1 MKILKG
7 VIIFGFL
14 NALLGCFDPPEYS
27 IEPEIDFVKIE
38 FAEVGSFS
46 DADSLI
52 LTINFKDGDGDLGLR
67 PSQIDFPFNTNNF
80 FVGENQQKT
89 AVSAGLYSDFSGL
102 RYASNGT
109 TPKSPT
115 YVIDSAPSTGTF
127 VSLDD
132 QAEYGLPPYAPPY
145 TCTAYYQSYLR
156 DTIFVRAPDRFAI
169 KPDDLVGTLVDS
181 QGNQILFAA
190 LNTWYIELNSNHYN
204 ITVKFLVKQSDN
216 SFREFDFREE
226 YCSTYDGR
234 FPELSDSK
242 RALEGTL
249 RYVME
254 GTGFLSTFS
263 VNTLKLE
270 IQIKDR
276 ALHTSN
282 VIETPEFTLNG
293 IRR

>member
-14 NALLGCFDPPEYS
+14 NALLGCFDPPEYA

-38 FAEVGSFS
+38 FAEVGSFT

-52 LTINFKDGDGDLGLR
+52 LTIDFKDGDGDLGLL
-67 PSQIDFPFNTNNF
+67 PSQIDYPFNTTNF
-80 FVGENQQKT
+80 FVGGNEKT

-102 RYASNGT
+102 QYVSNGK
-109 TPKSPT
+109 TPRSPT
-115 YVIDSAPSTGTF
+115 YVIDSAPSSGTF
-127 VSLDD
+127 ISIDD
-132 QAEYGLPPYAPPY
+132 QAEYGLPPNAPPY
-145 TCTAYYQSYLR
+145 TCTAYYQAYLN
-156 DTIFVRAPDRFAI
+156 DTIFVRTPDFSAI
-169 KPDDLVGTLVDS
+169 KPGDLVGTLVNA
-181 QGNQILFAA
+181 QGAEVLYAA
-190 LNTWYIELNSNHYN
+190 KNIWYIELNPNHYN

-216 SFREFDFREE
+216 SFKEFDFREE

-263 VNTLKLE
+263 VNTLKLQ

-276 ALHTSN
+276 AFHASN

>member
-14 NALLGCFDPPEYS
+14 NALLGCFDPPQYS
-27 IEPEIDFVKIE
+27 VEPEINYVKIE

-52 LTINFKDGDGDLGLR
+52 LTIDFKDGDGDLGLS
-67 PSQIDFPFNTNNF
+67 PSQIDTPFHTTNF

-102 RYASNGT
+102 QYVSSGA

-115 YVIDSAPSTGTF
+115 FVIDSAPPSGSF
-127 VSLDD
+127 ISLTD
-132 QAEYGLPPYAPPY
+132 QLEYSLPPYTAPY
-145 TCTAYYQSYLR
+145 TCTAYYQAYTN
-156 DTIFVRAPDRFAI
+156 DTIFVRTPDRHAI
-169 KPDDLVGTLVDS
+169 KSENLVDTLVNN
-181 QGNQILFAA
+181 QGQIVLYAA
-190 LNTWYIELNSNHYN
+190 LGTWYIESNPNHYN

-216 SFREFDFREE
+216 SFTEFDFREE

-234 FPELSDSK
+234 FPVLADSK
-242 RALEGTL
+242 RALEGSL

-263 VNTLKLE
+263 VNTLKLS
-270 IQIKDR
+270 IQIQDR
-276 ALHTSN
+276 AFHPSN
-282 VIETPEFTLNG
+282 VIETPEFTLND